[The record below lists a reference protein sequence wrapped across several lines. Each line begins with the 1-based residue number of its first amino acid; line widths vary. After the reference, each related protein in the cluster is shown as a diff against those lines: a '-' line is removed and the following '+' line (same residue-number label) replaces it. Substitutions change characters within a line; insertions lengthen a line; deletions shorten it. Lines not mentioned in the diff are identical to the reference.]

1 MNKEIK
7 KAAAVLEEKEKTR
20 AAAIAKAENELKE
33 TSATLTA
40 LNEKLNAAQDAAEYK
55 TLLAE
60 IRDNEAVLSF
70 CEKKAKEAK
79 AQALT
84 PAEYGEIKTTIKQ
97 SYDAIQAEQSKA
109 IRAAIENF
117 EKVMNTYDAEIAELN
132 KMLFRAAQL
141 VNTTP
146 SPYNVLLNADLEAEQ
161 RIYMETY
168 FRVKNARQMLN
179 RSATPKKT
187 K

>member
-20 AAAIAKAENELKE
+20 AAAIAKAEQELKE

-40 LNEKLNAAQDAAEYK
+40 LNARLNAAQDAAEYK

-84 PAEYGEIKTTIKQ
+84 PAEYGEIKSTIKK
-97 SYDAIQAEQSKA
+97 SFEAIQAEQGKA
-109 IRAAIENF
+109 INAAIENL
-117 EKVMNTYDAEIAELN
+117 EKVLSAYDADVTELN

-141 VNTTP
+141 MSTTP
-146 SPYNVLLNADLEAEQ
+146 TPFNAPNVSEVDASK
-161 RIYMETY
+161 RIYIESFYKAKT
-168 FRVKNARQMLN
+168 ARDMLN
-179 RSATPKKT
+179 KYQAPKK
-187 K
+187 